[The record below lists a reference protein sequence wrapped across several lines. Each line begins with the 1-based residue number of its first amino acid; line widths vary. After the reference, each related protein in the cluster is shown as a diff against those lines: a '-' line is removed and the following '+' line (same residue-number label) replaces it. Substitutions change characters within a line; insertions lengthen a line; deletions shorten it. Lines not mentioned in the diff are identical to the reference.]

1 MEFNTKATG
10 SHDAN
15 LGMSNSAR
23 QKCSLAE
30 EVIRYH
36 RFKFMSLARI
46 VTLGLLAAVVSW
58 TSLMA
63 QDAEKKTFFLPK
75 SPTAAA
81 YVLGRL
87 SNKELC
93 EAPRSEFVYVAL
105 LQRKGLE
112 RKYRVEAAEGLAKIR
127 NTDPLT
133 ELLGGIV
140 ELDKKGEASEPV
152 LRDLAPVLIQSRPES
167 LVAKRDLLAKLAA
180 ESQLGVTRQ
189 IVNAAIVTSD
199 GSGERLW
206 KESASHPGQLVDLL
220 LAIPMVRDLN
230 TRAAFHPKVEPLI
243 HNTDPVEVR
252 RAALVVLPAIPG
264 HDLETFSALV
274 ALVKSGTELEST
286 IAGLQKIPRKSWP
299 AEQAGPLLESLVAY
313 LQGVPVDKR
322 TESDAVNAFQFANDL
337 TALLP
342 PEKVGAVS
350 KTLRA
355 LGVSVFVIRTIPERM
370 LYDKNLIVV
379 EAGKP
384 VSLILINDDAMPH
397 NLVVTVPGA
406 VAEIGPITETMP
418 PDPDSS
424 GRLYIPASPKILHGT
439 KLVEPGQQARLNFIA
454 PKEPGDYQ
462 YVCTFPGHWRLM
474 VGKLAV
480 VEDVEAY
487 LATHAAAA
495 QPKITEWKTDDLV
508 PQLSKL
514 DSGRNLQQGR
524 ENFTR
529 LACAS
534 CHKLG
539 AEGANYG
546 PELTDVFSRYQNNP
560 AEVLR
565 QIIEP
570 SLIVSNRYRGFDF
583 ELQNGD
589 ELSGMVVKEEG
600 DVLTVQTGPAA
611 SLVQT
616 LKKSVV
622 TTQKPQKSSLMPVG
636 LINTLSAEEILD
648 LLAFVK
654 SGGTAPAHQHAH

>member
-1 MEFNTKATG
+1 M
-10 SHDAN
+10 
-15 LGMSNSAR
+15 L
-23 QKCSLAE
+23 L
-30 EVIRYH
+30 
-36 RFKFMSLARI
+36 RFKRVF
-46 VTLGLLAAVVSW
+46 VLGLLT
-58 TSLMA
+58 TSVLVA
-63 QDAEKKTFFLPK
+63 SVDGQETEKKTFFLPK
-75 SPTAAA
+75 SPVAAA

-87 SNKELC
+87 SNKELA
-93 EAPRSEFVYVAL
+93 EAPRSEFVFVAM

-112 RKYRVEAAEGLAKIR
+112 RRYRVEAVEGLAKIHS
-127 NTDPLT
+127 TDPLT

-140 ELDKKGEASEPV
+140 ELDKKGEASESV
-152 LRDLAPVLIQSRPES
+152 LRDLSTILLQSKPEGLS
-167 LVAKRDLLAKLAA
+167 VKRDLLLKLAN
-180 ESQLGVTRQ
+180 ESQLGTTRQ
-189 IVNAAIVTSD
+189 IACAAVVTAD
-199 GSGERLW
+199 GSGERRW
-206 KESASHPGQLVDLL
+206 KEVDSNPSQLADLL
-220 LAIPMVRDLN
+220 LSLSFIRDPNIRGAL
-230 TRAAFHPKVEPLI
+230 HPKVEPLI
-243 HNTDPVEVR
+243 HKADPAEVR
-252 RAALVVLPAIPG
+252 RAAISALPAIPG
-264 HDLETFSALV
+264 HDAESFAAL
-274 ALVKSGTELEST
+274 AAFVKSGTERET
-286 IAGLQKIPRKSWP
+286 AIAGLQKIPRKSWP
-299 AEQAGPLLESLVAY
+299 VEQAESLIESLVPY
-313 LQGVPVDKR
+313 LQGVPVEKR
-322 TESDAVNAFQFANDL
+322 TEVDAVNAFQFANDL

-342 PEKVGAVS
+342 PEKAGAVS

-397 NLVVTVPGA
+397 NLVVTAPGA

-424 GRLYIPASPKILHGT
+424 GRLYIPASPKVLHGT
-439 KLVEPGQQARLNFIA
+439 KLVEPGQQARLSFIA

-487 LATHAAAA
+487 LATHAAAT

-539 AEGANYG
+539 AEGASYG

-589 ELSGMVVKEEG
+589 ELSGMVVKEDG

-616 LKKSVV
+616 LKKSAV

-636 LINTLSAEEILD
+636 LLNTLSAEEILD

-654 SGGTAPAHQHAH
+654 SGGNAAAHQHAH

>member
-1 MEFNTKATG
+1 MLLRFNRA
-10 SHDAN
+10 
-15 LGMSNSAR
+15 L
-23 QKCSLAE
+23 L
-30 EVIRYH
+30 
-36 RFKFMSLARI
+36 
-46 VTLGLLAAVVSW
+46 LGLLT
-58 TSLMA
+58 TSVLVA
-63 QDAEKKTFFLPK
+63 SVDGQETEKKTFFLPK
-75 SPTAAA
+75 SPVAAA

-87 SNKELC
+87 SNKELA
-93 EAPRSEFVYVAL
+93 EAPRSEFVFVAL

-112 RKYRVEAAEGLAKIR
+112 RRYRVEAVEGLAKIHS
-127 NTDPLT
+127 TDPLT
-133 ELLGGIV
+133 ELLNGLG
-140 ELDKKGEASEPV
+140 ELDKKGEASESV
-152 LRDLAPVLIQSRPES
+152 LRDLSTILLQYKPES
-167 LVAKRDLLAKLAA
+167 LAAKRDLLLKLAA
-180 ESQLGVTRQ
+180 ESQLGITRQ
-189 IVNAAIVTSD
+189 IACAAVVTAD
-199 GSGERLW
+199 GSGERRW
-206 KESASHPGQLVDLL
+206 KEVDSNPGQLADLL
-220 LAIPMVRDLN
+220 LSLLFIRDLSI
-230 TRAAFHPKVEPLI
+230 RAAFHSKVEPLI
-243 HNTDPVEVR
+243 HKVEPAEVR
-252 RAALVVLPAIPG
+252 RAAILALAAVAGRESESFTALAAFVRSGEERETAIV
-264 HDLETFSALV
+264 S
-274 ALVKSGTELEST
+274 
-286 IAGLQKIPRKSWP
+286 LQKIPRKSWP
-299 AEQAGPLLESLVAY
+299 AGEVESLMDSLVAW

-322 TESDAVNAFQFANDL
+322 TETDAVNAFQFANDL
-337 TALLP
+337 AALLP
-342 PEKVGAVS
+342 PDKAAAAG

-355 LGVSVFVIRTIPERM
+355 LGVRVFVIRTIPERM

-397 NLVVTVPGA
+397 NLVVTLPGA

-424 GRLYIPASPKILHGT
+424 GRLYIPSSPKILHGT
-439 KLVEPGQQARLNFIA
+439 KLVEPGQQASLSFVA

-524 ENFTR
+524 ESFTR

-539 AEGANYG
+539 SEGASYG

-560 AEVLR
+560 TEVLR

-600 DVLTVQTGPAA
+600 DLLTVQTGPAA

-616 LKKSVV
+616 LKKSAI

-636 LINTLSAEEILD
+636 LINTLSAEDLLD
-648 LLAFVK
+648 LLAFIR
-654 SGGTAPAHQHAH
+654 SGGGNASHEHHH